1 MSLSDWV
8 EGRAKDG
15 SKKEAQD
22 DKGLIKS
29 LQFGVRALNG
39 HVRAISALS
48 LRLLTLHFRNILDL
62 CLGM

>member
-1 MSLSDWV
+1 MSLGDWV

-15 SKKEAQD
+15 STKEAQG

-39 HVRAISALS
+39 HVRP
-48 LRLLTLHFRNILDL
+48 
-62 CLGM
+62 